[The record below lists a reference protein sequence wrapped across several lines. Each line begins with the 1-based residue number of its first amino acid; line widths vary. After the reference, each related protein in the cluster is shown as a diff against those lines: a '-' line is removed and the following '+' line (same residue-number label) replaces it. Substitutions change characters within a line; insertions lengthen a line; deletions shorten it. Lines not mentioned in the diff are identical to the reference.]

1 MPSIS
6 SESLTE
12 GGAGDEDEEAA
23 LEGAPRHRH
32 RERGDR
38 ETGDTVV
45 VVVWRS
51 VALCLSSIASEAR

>member
-23 LEGAPRHRH
+23 LEGAPSHRH
-32 RERGDR
+32 RERGDW
-38 ETGDTVV
+38 GDCRRRCLEVL
-45 VVVWRS
+45 RS
-51 VALCLSSIASEAR
+51 LSQFDASEAR

>member
-23 LEGAPRHRH
+23 LEGALRH
-32 RERGDR
+32 RERGDW
-38 ETGDTVV
+38 GDCFRRCLEVL
-45 VVVWRS
+45 RS
-51 VALCLSSIASEAR
+51 LSLSDASEAR